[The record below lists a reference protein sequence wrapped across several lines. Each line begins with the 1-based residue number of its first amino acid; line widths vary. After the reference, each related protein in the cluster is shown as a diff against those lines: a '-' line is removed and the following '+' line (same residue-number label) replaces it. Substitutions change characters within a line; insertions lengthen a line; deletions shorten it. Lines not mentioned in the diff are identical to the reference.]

1 MLRQAPNTSI
11 LGMGRQSRFNALVIV
26 LALLGVLFMASSVAQ
41 APEDKAKS
49 QELRE
54 RLNALKQEIIAVN
67 AVLSS
72 KAGERDRAALALQT
86 AELAIAQSARAVIEL
101 NTRLGEIQ
109 REFEALS
116 QQEFELSNNLQAEQK
131 ELAQLLRSAY
141 AIGQMEQV
149 KLVLSQ
155 EKVAKVGRVLAY
167 HTYVNQARIRAI
179 ERIQSSL
186 SALAQLRAQIATKQ
200 SEISELITQESAKS
214 SELQAQRLA
223 RTELLQRLARE
234 VKTSET
240 RLSEL
245 SADQHRLNDL
255 LSRLSDLL
263 ADIPKDLPNALAFA
277 RLKGS
282 LPKPVKNTTALLR
295 RFGEPTETGRTA
307 TGLVFS
313 APVGSEIRAIA
324 GGRVAFADWLRGF
337 GLLMIIDHGDGFLS
351 LYGQCE
357 TLLSSEGEWISA
369 GSMIGTS
376 GEVDTL
382 GPGLYF
388 EMRKAG
394 KAVDPTSWFSR
405 AAPVS
410 ARRSR

>member
-1 MLRQAPNTSI
+1 MLQRAWHH
-11 LGMGRQSRFNALVIV
+11 
-26 LALLGVLFMASSVAQ
+26 LALIALSLALASTGVAQ
-41 APEDKAKS
+41 QSAEDKAKS
-49 QELRE
+49 REVQE
-54 RLNALKQEIIAVN
+54 RLSALKQEIIAVN

-72 KAGERDRAALALQT
+72 KASERDRAALALQT
-86 AELAIAQSARAVIEL
+86 AELAIAESARAVIEL
-101 NTRLGEIQ
+101 NTRLSEIQ
-109 REFEALS
+109 SEFEALS
-116 QQEFELSNNLQAEQK
+116 QQELELTQHLQAEQK

-149 KLVLSQ
+149 KLALSQ

-186 SALAQLRAQIATKQ
+186 SALAQLREQIAVKQ
-200 SEISELITQESAKS
+200 NQISELITQESEKS
-214 SELQAQRLA
+214 AQLQSQRQA
-223 RTELLQRLARE
+223 RTELLERLARE

-245 SADQHRLNDL
+245 SADQQRLNDL
-255 LSRLSDLL
+255 LSRLTDLL
-263 ADIPKDLPNALAFA
+263 ADIPKDLPNSQAFA

-282 LPKPVKNTTALLR
+282 LPQPLKTATEVLR
-295 RFGEPTETGRTA
+295 RFGAATETGRTA
-307 TGLVFS
+307 TGIVYA
-313 APVGSEIRAIA
+313 APVGTQIHAIA

-357 TLLSSEGEWISA
+357 TLLSTEGEWISA
-369 GSMIGTS
+369 GTLIGTS
-376 GEVDTL
+376 GQVDTL

-394 KAVDPTSWFSR
+394 RAVDPNSWFAR
-405 AAPVS
+405 APAG
-410 ARRSR
+410 RRTR

>member
-1 MLRQAPNTSI
+1 MLQRAWHHV
-11 LGMGRQSRFNALVIV
+11 ALIALS
-26 LALLGVLFMASSVAQ
+26 LALASMGVAQ
-41 APEDKAKS
+41 QSAEDKAKS
-49 QELRE
+49 REVQE
-54 RLNALKQEIIAVN
+54 RLSALKQEIIAVN

-72 KAGERDRAALALQT
+72 KASERDRAALALQT

-101 NTRLGEIQ
+101 NSRLSEIQ
-109 REFEALS
+109 SEFEALS
-116 QQEFELSNNLQAEQK
+116 QQELELTQHLQAEQK

-149 KLVLSQ
+149 KLALSQ

-186 SALAQLRAQIATKQ
+186 SALAQLRAQIAVKQ
-200 SEISELITQESAKS
+200 NQISELITQESEKS
-214 SELQAQRLA
+214 AQLQSQRQA
-223 RTELLQRLARE
+223 RTELLERLARE

-245 SADQHRLNDL
+245 SADQQRLNDL
-255 LSRLSDLL
+255 LSRLTDLL
-263 ADIPKDLPNALAFA
+263 ADIPKDLPNSQAFA

-282 LPKPVKNTTALLR
+282 LPKPLKTATEVLR
-295 RFGEPTETGRTA
+295 RFGAATETGRTA
-307 TGLVFS
+307 TGIVYA
-313 APVGSEIRAIA
+313 APVGTQIHAIA

-357 TLLSSEGEWISA
+357 TLLSTEGEWISA
-369 GSMIGTS
+369 GTLIGTS
-376 GEVDTL
+376 GQVDTL

-394 KAVDPTSWFSR
+394 KAVDPNSWFARAGASR
-405 AAPVS
+405 AA
-410 ARRSR
+410 RKTN

>member
-1 MLRQAPNTSI
+1 MLQRAWHH
-11 LGMGRQSRFNALVIV
+11 
-26 LALLGVLFMASSVAQ
+26 LALIALSLALASTGVAQ
-41 APEDKAKS
+41 QSAEDKAKS
-49 QELRE
+49 REVQE
-54 RLNALKQEIIAVN
+54 RLSALKQEIIAVN

-72 KAGERDRAALALQT
+72 KASERDRAALALQI
-86 AELAIAQSARAVIEL
+86 AELAIAESARAVIEL
-101 NTRLGEIQ
+101 NSRLSEIQ
-109 REFEALS
+109 SEFEALS
-116 QQEFELSNNLQAEQK
+116 QQELELTQHLQAEQK

-149 KLVLSQ
+149 KLALSQ

-186 SALAQLRAQIATKQ
+186 SALAQLREQIAVKQ
-200 SEISELITQESAKS
+200 NQISELITQESEKS
-214 SELQAQRLA
+214 AQLQSQRQA
-223 RTELLQRLARE
+223 RTELLERLARE

-245 SADQHRLNDL
+245 SADQQRLNDL
-255 LSRLSDLL
+255 LSRLTDLL
-263 ADIPKDLPNALAFA
+263 ADIPKDLPNSQAFA

-282 LPKPVKNTTALLR
+282 LPQPLKTATEVLR
-295 RFGEPTETGRTA
+295 RFGAATETGRTA
-307 TGLVFS
+307 TGIVYA
-313 APVGSEIRAIA
+313 APVGTQIHAIA

-357 TLLSSEGEWISA
+357 TLLSTEGEWISA
-369 GSMIGTS
+369 GTLIGTS
-376 GEVDTL
+376 GQVDTL

-394 KAVDPTSWFSR
+394 RAVDPNSWFARAPASR
-405 AAPVS
+405 
-410 ARRSR
+410 RTR